1 MNIKLHRVKI
11 GYIFTN
17 VFQDIVI
24 LVGEIEAEII
34 VSKSSLDITKIRNV
48 ILLYKQEFRANVYIN
63 DKDYYLMSD
72 I

>member
-1 MNIKLHRVKI
+1 MNIKLHRIKI

-17 VFQDIVI
+17 VFQDIIIFVAD
-24 LVGEIEAEII
+24 IEAEII
-34 VSKSSLDITKIRNV
+34 VSKSFLDITKIRNV
-48 ILLYKQEFRANVYIN
+48 ILLYKQEFRANVYMN

>member
-1 MNIKLHRVKI
+1 MNIKLHRIKI

-17 VFQDIVI
+17 VFQDTIIFV
-24 LVGEIEAEII
+24 EDIEAEII
-34 VSKSSLDITKIRNV
+34 VSKSSLDITKIQNV
-48 ILLYKQEFRANVYIN
+48 IILYKQEFRANVYIN